1 MPILEM
7 LEDCTRY
14 RICGFLFQEFREDAA
29 ISIFRRQLIL
39 LRDCPSKHIR
49 SDRQKHES
57 LDSIII
63 LWLRHKGAKN
73 INTILQS
80 LYCSVLKIQEVDR
93 HFSIFLFHNWP
104 FRHIQS
110 PPSPILHHVFISNID
125 PRNRQART
133 SSSRFSGTSPSPRG
147 QEDCSSPSYYHTF
160 PLPPPRPSPRDDQAT
175 TDKNV

>member
-1 MPILEM
+1 M

-29 ISIFRRQLIL
+29 ISIFRRPRGQLIL
-39 LRDCPSKHIR
+39 LRDCPSYQPNI
-49 SDRQKHES
+49 SDRQKYNS

-93 HFSIFLFHNWP
+93 QFSILLFHNWP

-125 PRNRQART
+125 PRNPQART
-133 SSSRFSGTSPSPRG
+133 SSSRFSDTSPSPRG
-147 QEDCSSPSYYHTF
+147 QEDCPSPSYSYTF
-160 PLPPPRPSPRDDQAT
+160 PPGLTRPRLTRMSRQL
-175 TDKNV
+175 